1 MIQWLEKPLGCLP
14 LNYPILAYLT
24 TAFIIS
30 VVGECLHN
38 ISMMG
43 GKVVSVTTDGFIT
56 DIKDLKSKLLA
67 LKPEKIPLFL
77 LYRDLRYDLSESK
90 DYLEVKH

>member
-1 MIQWLEKPLGCLP
+1 
-14 LNYPILAYLT
+14 
-24 TAFIIS
+24 
-30 VVGECLHN
+30 
-38 ISMMG
+38 MG

-56 DIKDLKSKLLA
+56 DIKDLESKLLA

-90 DYLEVKH
+90 DALEVKH